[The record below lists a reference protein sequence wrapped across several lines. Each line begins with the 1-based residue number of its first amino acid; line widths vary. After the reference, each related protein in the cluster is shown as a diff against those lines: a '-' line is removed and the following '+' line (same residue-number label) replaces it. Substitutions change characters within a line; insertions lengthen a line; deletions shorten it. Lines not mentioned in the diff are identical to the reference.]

1 MSSSGASTPQQ
12 LDLEQ
17 ERAALA
23 RLDDEARRAHF
34 ATDAASF
41 LAHDAD
47 PILLVREGDV
57 ISMAREELTR
67 ILTDDMRGATYHE
80 WDPIAPP
87 IVHVSRDA
95 SMAWVISHIRVRRTK
110 QAPDGTTQEERF
122 IYAGIS
128 AYEKRDGA
136 WVRAANAS
144 TFAEGEQVEPSEAGI

>member
-1 MSSSGASTPQQ
+1 MSSSGPNDLQP

-34 ATDAASF
+34 ATDTASL

-47 PILLVREGDV
+47 PVLLVREGDV
-57 ISMAREELTR
+57 LAMAREELMR

-80 WDPIAPP
+80 WDAIAPP
-87 IVHVSRDA
+87 IVRISQDA
-95 SMAWVISHIRVRRTK
+95 SMAWVISHTRVRRTK

-128 AYEKRDGA
+128 AYEKRDGV
-136 WVRAANAS
+136 WVRVANAS
-144 TFAEGEQVEPSEAGI
+144 TFAEDAQVEANEGGN